1 MSARIVLERFP
12 LAVMRIIFAFKAL
25 YEKAMPW
32 AKDRVHW
39 GVDLEAYFV
48 PCMAM
53 GDGVIVRASRFDPVG
68 WGHYVT
74 IQHKGG
80 WQTIYAHLSEVHV
93 QEGQFV
99 PAGHVIGITGDSGS
113 ADGQPHLHLELRM
126 LGVPDAGPRGQL
138 DPFLYMG
145 AQQPGSP
152 PPLADEPPV
161 PDSGLPVGIEAA
173 PPGMQF
179 TVVAQGLR
187 IRNGPG
193 TGYMEI
199 GQHAVGTELTAQ
211 RVYIPE
217 YWIEFKP
224 GQWSAA
230 KHDGNS
236 YLEPIK

>member
-1 MSARIVLERFP
+1 MTDFALKAWP
-12 LAVMRIIFAFKAL
+12 LIRLIIIFAFKAL
-25 YEKAMPW
+25 YDEAKDW

-39 GVDLEAYFV
+39 GVDLQAYFE

-53 GDGVIVRASRFDPVG
+53 LEGVVIRASRFDPVG

-74 IQHKGG
+74 ILHEGG
-80 WQTIYAHLSEVHV
+80 YQTIYAHLSEVHV
-93 QEGQFV
+93 KEGDKV
-99 PAGHVIGITGDSGS
+99 TAGQVIGVTGDSGS
-113 ADGQPHLHLELRM
+113 AEDDPHLHIELRKD
-126 LGVPDAGPRGQL
+126 GEPGAGPRGQL

-152 PPLADEPPV
+152 PPPADEPPV